1 MSAHLSSRP
10 CPSTSTPPG
19 ATQLRLGCSAQPR
32 APFLLR
38 PDEGALGGPPGPSG
52 RGGAG
57 QSCHLSRSRSGPRN
71 SPPGSR
77 RPLEAR
83 LLRRLHL
90 ALRPFH
96 PQAQRASPAPPLQR
110 SGLPTSVPLHEAP
123 PAGASRLRCS
133 ASRAQFRC
141 HLPRRL
147 PLTPLRSP
155 PGALTGWLFSSLFVW
170 LPGEQLEGRQHR
182 IHPCPQGPAQDLQLR
197 QPCRVLKGQEQAP
210 ACSPGISEQS
220 YLLLGRFSWLE
231 LPAPGNEPHS

>member
-38 PDEGALGGPPGPSG
+38 PDEGAWGGPPGPSG

-77 RPLEAR
+77 HPLEKAR

-141 HLPRRL
+141 HLLRRL
-147 PLTPLRSP
+147 PLTPVRSP
-155 PGALTGWLFSSLFVW
+155 PDADSHWVAVQFLVCLAPWGAT
-170 LPGEQLEGRQHR
+170 
-182 IHPCPQGPAQDLQLR
+182 
-197 QPCRVLKGQEQAP
+197 
-210 ACSPGISEQS
+210 
-220 YLLLGRFSWLE
+220 
-231 LPAPGNEPHS
+231 